1 MFALTQT
8 SEDDGQWNMPWRES
22 ERLARL
28 LNGYASHPDFMHTG
42 ILLEQSKALGRI
54 EVQLDHHG
62 ERLTSLETRATA
74 TEARP
79 GGAGLRITLK
89 DAMPFLWGL
98 AILAMAGTGVLDWKL
113 AASVLPRF

>member
-1 MFALTQT
+1 MRQRSQT
-8 SEDDGQWNMPWRES
+8 PYV
-22 ERLARL
+22 
-28 LNGYASHPDFMHTG
+28 NGEHSHHAPAPISTHDIIELSRAF
-42 ILLEQSKALGRI
+42 GRI

-62 ERLTSLETRATA
+62 ERLASLETRATA

-79 GGAGLRITLK
+79 GGAGFRVTFKELL
-89 DAMPFLWGL
+89 PFLWGV